1 MPADRDPIPES
12 PPPPPAL
19 AGAIPSFVVGQE
31 YMRQRD
37 IHRNYGGSWQNG
49 ISSSAVCPDIFVFTG
64 DSGAQYGYKDGFD
77 EAGVF
82 SYSGEGQT
90 GNMVFKSGNRSLR
103 DHAKDGRAVYLFEAL
118 GKGKPCRYLGEFVV
132 ANHSTA
138 RGPDKAGAQRDII
151 VFHMMRVDSIQDAPT
166 LGDEA
171 AVVPAAGSLKEARA
185 RALAACSGPAG
196 PAGTAAVRT
205 LYQRSRAV
213 RDYVLMR
220 AGGSCEGCGS
230 KAPFLG
236 IDGQPYLEA
245 HHTTRLS
252 DGGLDHPRFVAALCP
267 TCHRRVHYG
276 LDRRDVNQRVSDWLV
291 VNEPIG

>member
-1 MPADRDPIPES
+1 MPAASDSVPES
-12 PPPPPAL
+12 SPMPSAV
-19 AGAIPSFVVGQE
+19 AGTIPFFVVGHD
-31 YMRQRD
+31 YIRQRD
-37 IHRNYGGSWQNG
+37 IHRKYGGSWQNG
-49 ISSSAVCPDIFVFTG
+49 ISSSALCPAIFVFTG
-64 DSGAQYGYKDGFD
+64 ESGEQYGYRDGFD
-77 EAGVF
+77 DAGVF

-90 GNMVFKSGNRSLR
+90 GNMVFKAGNRSLR

-132 ANHSTA
+132 ANHAIAS
-138 RGPDKAGAQRDII
+138 GPDRDGADRDII
-151 VFHMMRVDSIQDAPT
+151 VFHMMRVDSIQDAPAS
-166 LGDEA
+166 GYEA
-171 AVVPAAGSLKEARA
+171 SVVQVATSLNGARA
-185 RALAACSGPAG
+185 RALAACFGPAG
-196 PAGTAAVRT
+196 PAGTAAVKT

-230 KAPFLG
+230 TAPFLG

-276 LDRRDVNQRVSDWLV
+276 QDGKNVNKRLSEWLA
-291 VNEPIG
+291 VNEPIT